1 MPWPLFVTLPG
12 KASVSIAHAG
22 LAKPL
27 TRDAKRRAQFTVA
40 SRPKTV
46 VEFSPFCVC
55 QEAVDG
61 DAKVIIS
68 RLRQAVVSFETY
80 TVEIGGFPLPIAK
93 SSAEEGKHACS
104 PSVFAVR

>member
-1 MPWPLFVTLPG
+1 MFAAAVLRPSSFSLEAFSMLQHAMASLGHPG
-12 KASVSIAHAG
+12 KASVGIAHVG

-68 RLRQAVVSFETY
+68 R
-80 TVEIGGFPLPIAK
+80 
-93 SSAEEGKHACS
+93 
-104 PSVFAVR
+104 